1 MVAGASSTAAA
12 AGSLPRLGEALPH
25 LEQAGCIY
33 LDYNA
38 TTPIFPEV
46 SNQQFAAPCGA
57 HQFHRRRG
65 HRLAPPPRAAYACS
79 LPCPTSSASASPTP
93 PPFLKRLCLPSLP
106 PWQVAEEM
114 LPFLTAF
121 GNPSSGHAYG
131 RPCKAAVDLA
141 RRRVAAMV
149 GAAPEELV
157 FTSCGSESDNW

>member
-1 MVAGASSTAAA
+1 MGAPASSTAAA
-12 AGSLPRLGEALPH
+12 AGPGTAALPGLGEALPH

-38 TTPIFPEV
+38 TTPIFPEASEQV
-46 SNQQFAAPCGA
+46 QAPRWA
-57 HQFHRRRG
+57 QHFHHCRGRRC
-65 HRLAPPPRAAYACS
+65 HRLAPRQGAAYLARCPSQKPRLSFPHCS
-79 LPCPTSSASASPTP
+79 SP
-93 PPFLKRLCLPSLP
+93 PPFCC
-106 PWQVAEEM
+106 PWQVAAEM